1 MQYYKHDLRSVEDY
15 LHHRPPY
22 LLVDRIVSLTEDE
35 ALTEKVVSGD
45 EFFLQGHFPGAAV
58 FPGAMLQEFTTQTAG
73 ILIAANY
80 NPMPQYNTHDP
91 HFNSLAL
98 GVLIQVKNA
107 KFRRFAKPGDVLC
120 AHVVLRDHTESVF
133 DFQAE
138 ITGDG
143 QEIMRNEFRLANVE
157 SKLLLG

>member
-1 MQYYKHDLRSVEDY
+1 
-15 LHHRPPY
+15 
-22 LLVDRIVSLTEDE
+22 
-35 ALTEKVVSGD
+35 
-45 EFFLQGHFPGAAV
+45 
-58 FPGAMLQEFTTQTAG
+58 
-73 ILIAANY
+73 
-80 NPMPQYNTHDP
+80 MPQYNTHDP

-107 KFRRFAKPGDVLC
+107 KNLDDLRNRETCCVRTFVL
-120 AHVVLRDHTESVF
+120 LDHTESVF